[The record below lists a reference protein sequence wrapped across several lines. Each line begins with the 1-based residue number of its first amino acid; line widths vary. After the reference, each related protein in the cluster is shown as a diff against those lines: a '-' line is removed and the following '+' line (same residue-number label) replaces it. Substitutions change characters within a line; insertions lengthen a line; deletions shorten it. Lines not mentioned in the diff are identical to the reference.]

1 MHKRSAVKQVS
12 LGMIPLTG
20 NAVALNKDLIL
31 KDNFD
36 EDSRYSSDMPLD
48 EDGMFT
54 YPLETPYKQM
64 FVYSMFC
71 TEGRLKLR
79 VNLQD
84 YILEKNDLIIIFPGF
99 IIDSGKAVPG
109 SKAAAIAFTESTFLQ
124 DDNGASLK
132 VIRQNM
138 LHPQQVSL
146 RPEQMDMLIPLYK
159 LMRRICTSKDFAFKY
174 DAINGALRL
183 VASGIAK
190 WITDNG
196 IKEQDADSQNRG
208 EHLFMNFLQEVQ
220 VHCAKERKISYYAR
234 KFCISPKYFAKLIY
248 DASGRHAGEWIRDYV
263 ILEAKAMLRTG
274 DYTVQQVSDA
284 LNFPN
289 SSFFGKYFKSA
300 VGCSPRR
307 YAITAK

>member
-1 MHKRSAVKQVS
+1 MPKKSAVKQIS
-12 LGMIPLTG
+12 LGMIPLSG
-20 NAVALNKDLIL
+20 NAVSLNKDLIL
-31 KDNFD
+31 NDNFD
-36 EDSRYSSDMPLD
+36 EDSRYSPGMPLD

-71 TEGRLKLR
+71 TEGRIKLR

-84 YILEKNDLIIIFPGF
+84 YILEKNDLIIVFPGF

-109 SKAAAIAFTESTFLQ
+109 SKAAAIAFTESTFLK

-132 VIRQNM
+132 VIRQDM

-146 RPEQMDMLIPLYK
+146 RTEQMDMLIPMYK
-159 LMRRICTSKDFAFKY
+159 LMRGICTSKSFAFKY
-174 DAINGALRL
+174 DAVNGALRL
-183 VASGIAK
+183 MASGIAQ
-190 WITDNG
+190 WITENG
-196 IKEQDADSQNRG
+196 VKNEEDENLDRG

-220 VHCAKERKISYYAR
+220 THCAKERKISYYAR

-248 DASGRHAGEWIRDYV
+248 DASGRHAGDWIRDYV

-307 YAITAK
+307 YAISNK

>member
-1 MHKRSAVKQVS
+1 MHKKNAVKQVS
-12 LGMIPLTG
+12 LGMIPLSG
-20 NAVALNKDLIL
+20 NAAALNKDLIL

-36 EDSRYSSDMPLD
+36 EDSRYVPDMPLD

-79 VNLQD
+79 INLQD
-84 YILEKNDLIIIFPGF
+84 FVLEKNDLIIVFPGF

-138 LHPQQVSL
+138 LHPHKISL
-146 RPEQMDMLIPLYK
+146 KPHQMELLLHMYK
-159 LMRRICTSKDFAFKY
+159 LMRGICNCEGFAFKY

-183 VASGIAK
+183 MASGIAH
-190 WITDNG
+190 WISENGVKEEDPDNL
-196 IKEQDADSQNRG
+196 NRG
-208 EHLFMNFLQEVQ
+208 EHLFMSFLQEVQ
-220 VHCAKERKISYYAR
+220 SHCAKERKISYYAR

-248 DASGRHAGEWIRDYV
+248 DASGRHAGDWIRDYV

-307 YAITAK
+307 YAITSK